1 MKIAIVTLGCKVN
14 QSESASIEEI
24 LKELG
29 YDIVPMLRDTDN
41 LSMSRSRPDVC
52 IVNTCTVTAKSDY
65 QSRQLIRR
73 AVRAGVKVIA
83 TGCYAQL
90 RPDELSKIPGISL
103 ILGNSEKD
111 RLPEYLNKLTDDM
124 PSIFVSAREAPLTL
138 KPYFSG
144 RARALLKIQDG
155 CNFSCSYCAIPMARG
170 KSRSLTFNKVLM
182 AVDELDKAGFKEI
195 VLTGVHIGCYGL
207 DLTPKT
213 SLVEIVDNIAKGHPA
228 IRIRLSSIE
237 PQEFKNEFLSL
248 IRQKAVCP
256 HLHIPLQ
263 SGSDNILKRM
273 NRGYNA
279 SFFKELI
286 NEIILTYPDISIGT
300 DVIVGFPGESDKD
313 FEDTQRLLEELPLS
327 YIHVF
332 PYSKRP
338 DTMAER
344 MPGQISDEIKR
355 KRTGIIL
362 EIAKMKK
369 NAYITRHL
377 GEILDVIIENK
388 ANGFY
393 KATSDNYLRLL
404 IRAEGL
410 IPRQRL
416 KVRAISFI
424 NGGLIGEP
432 L

>member
-1 MKIAIVTLGCKVN
+1 VKVAIATLGCKVN
-14 QSESASIEEI
+14 QAESASIEGI
-24 LKELG
+24 LRGQGHEV
-29 YDIVPMLRDTDN
+29 IPMLGDKDN
-41 LSMSRSRPDVC
+41 PQVC
-52 IVNTCTVTAKSDY
+52 VINTCTVTAKSDY

-73 AVRAGVKVIA
+73 AVRAGAKVIA

-90 RPDELSKIPGISL
+90 RPYELSRLPGISM

-111 RLPEYLNKLTDDM
+111 RLPEYLNKLNSDV
-124 PSIFVSAREAPLTL
+124 PSQVVSALEAPLSL
-138 KPYFSG
+138 KPYFSE

-155 CNFSCSYCAIPMARG
+155 CNFSCSYCAVPMARG
-170 KSRSLTFNKVLM
+170 KSRSLSFNEVLI
-182 AVDELDKAGFKEI
+182 AVDKLNEAGFKEI
-195 VLTGVHIGCYGL
+195 VLTGVHIGCYGF

-213 SLVEIVDNIAKGHPA
+213 SLVEIVDNITKRHPT

-237 PQEFKNEFLSL
+237 PQELREEFLWL
-248 IRQKAVCP
+248 IRQNAICP

-263 SGSDNILKRM
+263 SGSDNILKAM

-286 NEIILTYPDISIGT
+286 NDIVSTSPLISIGT

-313 FEDTQRLLEELPLS
+313 FEETRRLLEGLPLS

-338 DTMAER
+338 KTMAET
-344 MPGQISDEIKR
+344 MPEQISGEIKR
-355 KRTGIIL
+355 KRAKIIL
-362 EIAKMKK
+362 EISKMKK
-369 NAYITRHL
+369 NAYIIRHL
-377 GEILDVIIENK
+377 GKILDVIVENK
-388 ANGFY
+388 INGFY
-393 KATSDNYLRLL
+393 RATSDNYLRLL
-404 IRAEGL
+404 IRADDL

-416 KVRAISFI
+416 RVRVVSFI
-424 NGGLIGEP
+424 NEGLIGEP